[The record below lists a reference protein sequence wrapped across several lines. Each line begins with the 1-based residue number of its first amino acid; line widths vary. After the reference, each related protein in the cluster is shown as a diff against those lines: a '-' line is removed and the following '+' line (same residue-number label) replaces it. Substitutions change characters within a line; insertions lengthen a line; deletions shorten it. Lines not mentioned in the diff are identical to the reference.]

1 MQYIMVTSSRLMAQK
16 ILSDYILKYRPLL
29 YLSLLSMS
37 CLASANQ
44 DIAIE
49 KSPKEI
55 NALTPFHAKYKVTR
69 GRITLGTA
77 TRQLSQIAKN
87 RYTFSYNSDLSFL
100 ILSDERKESSELNII
115 NNKVVPL
122 KYLFKREGTGSNLE
136 TILNFDPEKSEIT
149 DVVLNRIIDCD
160 KKVNW
165 LDQISYQLQM
175 KIDIAAGLN
184 EFEYYLIDD
193 DKREKHYKFK
203 IVGKEKLTTPSGEY
217 DTIKIQRIRKKSKR
231 LTEFWVAPK
240 LGYLLVRIRQE
251 KSGSEQADV
260 QLESVSFS
268 Q

>member
-1 MQYIMVTSSRLMAQK
+1 MV
-16 ILSDYILKYRPLL
+16 
-29 YLSLLSMS
+29 S
-37 CLASANQ
+37 CLASAKQ
-44 DIAIE
+44 DTSLEEGTQNIT
-49 KSPKEI
+49 
-55 NALTPFHAKYKVTR
+55 ALTPFHAKYKVTR

-77 TRQLSQIAKN
+77 TRQLSQIAEK

-100 ILSDERKESSELNII
+100 ILSDERKESSELEIV
-115 NNKVVPL
+115 NKQVVPL
-122 KYLFKREGTGSNLE
+122 KYLFKREGTGSDLE
-136 TILNFDPEKSEIT
+136 TILDFNPDNSEIT
-149 DVVLNRIIDCD
+149 DAVLNRKIDCD
-160 KKVNW
+160 KKVDW

-175 KIDIAAGLN
+175 KIDIEAGLS

-203 IVGKEKLTTPSGEY
+203 VTGKEKLTTPAGDY
-217 DTIKIQRIRKKSKR
+217 DTIKIQRMRKKSKR
-231 LTEFWVAPK
+231 LTEFWVAPE